1 MAPVVLN
8 IYDLAPQNNWT
19 YWCGVGI
26 FHSGVEV
33 HGVEYAYGGHDYD
46 YSGIFATNPRDA
58 PGQVIFRES
67 IPMGETD
74 MSQQDIHRL
83 VQRMGNDYKGNSY
96 HLLQRNCNHFAS
108 DFCQQL
114 VGKEAPSWINRLAG
128 IAVMFHCLFPPSW
141 VPPLQTPSAVPTL
154 GSKSKH
160 LNSLGQGTRD
170 WSNPPDIRLPCA
182 LHTWRVLEG
191 SRLARGCCYRI
202 LARIGAQRA
211 FSDMRFRPHAVR
223 DPPPRRCRGGQ
234 LRP

>member
-154 GSKSKH
+154 GNAAGGSSGRDEGK
-160 LNSLGQGTRD
+160 LLLAPGGQRSDVYGERLQPSAVLPSASGTR
-170 WSNPPDIRLPCA
+170 I
-182 LHTWRVLEG
+182 
-191 SRLARGCCYRI
+191 
-202 LARIGAQRA
+202 
-211 FSDMRFRPHAVR
+211 
-223 DPPPRRCRGGQ
+223 
-234 LRP
+234 